1 MSSSKY
7 QTKGEE
13 YERAGGTL
21 MNIIDI
27 SVNFVY
33 NNTKGD
39 FVWLDINT
47 ARIPRK

>member
-1 MSSSKY
+1 MRIVHKASYSR
-7 QTKGEE
+7 TD
-13 YERAGGTL
+13 R
-21 MNIIDI
+21 IIDI

-39 FVWLDINT
+39 FVWLDTNT

>member
-1 MSSSKY
+1 
-7 QTKGEE
+7 
-13 YERAGGTL
+13 

-39 FVWLDINT
+39 FVWLDTNT
-47 ARIPRK
+47 ARIPKR